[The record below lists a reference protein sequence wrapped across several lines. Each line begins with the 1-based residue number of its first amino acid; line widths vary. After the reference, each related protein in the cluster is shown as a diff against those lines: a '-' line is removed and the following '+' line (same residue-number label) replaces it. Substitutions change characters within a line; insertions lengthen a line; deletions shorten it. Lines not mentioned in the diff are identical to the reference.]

1 MKAKKDSMGK
11 VGTGAAPS
19 RPSMAGSGGKV
30 AAVRAV
36 ASKPSMASSK
46 PAMPGR
52 AAGPARPPMAG
63 AGGLLGGMPAK
74 PVKQTKPV
82 AKAVANIKKTMARGR

>member
-1 MKAKKDSMGK
+1 MKPKKDSMGKYSGPSK

-36 ASKPSMASSK
+36 ASKPSMGSSK

-52 AAGPARPPMAG
+52 AVTPMRPA
-63 AGGLLGGMPAK
+63 PAK
-74 PVKQTKPV
+74 PMM
-82 AKAVANIKKTMARGR
+82 KKTAGRGR